1 MQTIEYKKNNQFVGF
16 LVSPEEGDYVSSEKL
31 QTLLGY
37 IKNVYSMQP
46 SDNLDNNY
54 ASMIDNLKVNKNGFI
69 IDNTNDCNETTKGS
83 DLVKWLQIM
92 FTEKIIVTQ
101 NMGVCP
107 NIRHRVLY
115 FGLKNDCNIE
125 VKFTELGEFNSIDV
139 ALGNIANIYNL

>member
-1 MQTIEYKKNNQFVGF
+1 MQTIEYKKDNQFVGF

-37 IKNVYSMQP
+37 IKNVYSMQS

-54 ASMIDNLKVNKNGFI
+54 ASMIDNLKVNENGFI
-69 IDNTNDCNETTKGS
+69 IDNINECNDITS
-83 DLVKWLQIM
+83 YDLVKWLQRM

-101 NMGVCP
+101 NMGNGP
-107 NIRHRVLY
+107 SIRHRVLY
-115 FGLKNDCNIE
+115 FGLKNDFNIE